1 MLGTFS
7 LSVLLLFIN
16 KLLFVA
22 SLIAF
27 SCFSSSMTL
36 FSFCVFFLF
45 ASISHA
51 KCVVM
56 SRTARNASPMH
67 LGVMHRFS
75 FTLSTDFTNAHKRA
89 LSFVFTLL
97 HRRHLFAVGVVVVFT
112 HIVLSLWVVILFAFT
127 RYSLSFNSR
136 NSPQKYVEIF
146 ARYIRH

>member
-1 MLGTFS
+1 
-7 LSVLLLFIN
+7 
-16 KLLFVA
+16 
-22 SLIAF
+22 
-27 SCFSSSMTL
+27 MTL

-75 FTLSTDFTNAHKRA
+75 FTLSKDFTNAHKRA

-112 HIVLSLWVVILFAFT
+112 HRFVFASSSFSRLRVTLCRSIRAIRRRNIWRFSRVTFVIK
-127 RYSLSFNSR
+127 SR
-136 NSPQKYVEIF
+136 KRV
-146 ARYIRH
+146 AKR